1 MYSKIYTTN
10 NLIHNVAYGLYASR
24 FSVSLG
30 YRQTTL
36 QTTSTVTC
44 KHLCLTVDKRQLI
57 PVELGLQAHTIGTG

>member
-10 NLIHNVAYGLYASR
+10 NLIHNVAYVCTLHGSP
-24 FSVSLG
+24 SVWG
-30 YRQTTL
+30 IAKTTL